1 MKIIKEPNSMNEI
14 IKSWNSKFNF
24 LSSLINKCDF
34 FQGKERL
41 AKGLHIGKNALQRKK
56 DCIKSPCKYE
66 KMQKYY
72 IRVFHH
78 LTSSFKK
85 KPL

>member
-24 LSSLINKCDF
+24 LFSHINKGDF

-41 AKGLHIGKNALQRKK
+41 AKGLHIGKKALQRKK
-56 DCIKSPCKYE
+56 KI
-66 KMQKYY
+66 
-72 IRVFHH
+72 
-78 LTSSFKK
+78 L
-85 KPL
+85 

>member
-41 AKGLHIGKNALQRKK
+41 AKGLHIGKKALQRKK
-56 DCIKSPCKYE
+56 KI
-66 KMQKYY
+66 
-72 IRVFHH
+72 
-78 LTSSFKK
+78 L
-85 KPL
+85 